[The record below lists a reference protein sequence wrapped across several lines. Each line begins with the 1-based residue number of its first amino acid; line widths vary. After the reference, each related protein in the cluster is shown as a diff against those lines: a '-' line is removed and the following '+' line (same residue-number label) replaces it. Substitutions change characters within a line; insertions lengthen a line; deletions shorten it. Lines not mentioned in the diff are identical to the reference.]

1 MEQCDHT
8 IALNP
13 HFPPAYWALG
23 LVQEQRGEFDESIAA
38 LKRAIELSPHSPRM
52 KGSLG
57 RTLALSGNCRDAE
70 LILLELHALSSDR
83 YISPFEVASIH
94 FALGQTEQGFDWLKK
109 AFQDRCF
116 ELISIKVD
124 PQFDALKHEPA
135 FVELA
140 GRLHLG

>member
-1 MEQCDHT
+1 
-8 IALNP
+8 
-13 HFPPAYWALG
+13 
-23 LVQEQRGEFDESIAA
+23 VQEQRGEFDESIAA
-38 LKRAIELSPHSPRM
+38 LKRAIELSPRSPRM

-57 RTLALSGNCRDAE
+57 RTLALSGNRRDAE

-94 FALGQTEQGFDWLKK
+94 FALGQTEQGFEWLKK

-135 FVELA
+135 FIELA
-140 GRLHLG
+140 SRLRLG

>member
-1 MEQCDHT
+1 
-8 IALNP
+8 
-13 HFPPAYWALG
+13 
-23 LVQEQRGEFDESIAA
+23 
-38 LKRAIELSPHSPRM
+38 
-52 KGSLG
+52 
-57 RTLALSGNCRDAE
+57 
-70 LILLELHALSSDR
+70 LHALSSDR